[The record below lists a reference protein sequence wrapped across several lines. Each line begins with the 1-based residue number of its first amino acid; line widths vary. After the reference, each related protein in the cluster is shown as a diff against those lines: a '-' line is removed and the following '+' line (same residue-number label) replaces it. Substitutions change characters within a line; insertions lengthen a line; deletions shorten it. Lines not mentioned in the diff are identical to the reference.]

1 MSVENLRVPENF
13 LGRRI
18 GILFPGQG
26 SQAVGMGKS
35 VFENSSAAK
44 RVFEEA
50 DYVLGFRLS
59 ELCFEGPEN
68 ELLQTQNA
76 QPSILTTSIATL
88 RAFEEKLGVVP
99 SIAAAGH
106 SVGEYAALV
115 AAGSLSFP
123 DALRLVRE
131 RGIWM
136 HKASRMN
143 KGSMAAVMGL
153 NEFAVDAICQHTDAQ
168 IANVNSA
175 EQIIISG
182 SEQSVALASDLL
194 KAGGAKRITLLTVE
208 GAFHSRLME
217 PAVEGMKKVLREAT
231 IRDPIIPV
239 ISNINALPMRTSLEI
254 RDELQRQIVERVRWF
269 KSMNK
274 MREMGV
280 EAVIEMGGT
289 VLTGLARRIDK
300 ELKAF
305 SISSVSDMQ
314 SLALN
319 PSA

>member
-1 MSVENLRVPENF
+1 MSVENPRAPEN
-13 LGRRI
+13 LVGRRI
-18 GILFPGQG
+18 AILFPGQG
-26 SQAVGMGKS
+26 SQAVGMGRS
-35 VFENSSAAK
+35 VFENSPAAK
-44 RVFEEA
+44 AVFQEA
-50 DYVLGFRLS
+50 DRVLGFGLS
-59 ELCFEGPEN
+59 KLCFEGPEN
-68 ELLQTQNA
+68 KLLQTQNA
-76 QPSILTTSIATL
+76 QPAILATSIATL
-88 RAFEEKLGVVP
+88 RAFEEKLGTVP
-99 SIAAAGH
+99 GIVTAGH

-115 AAGSLSFP
+115 AAESLSFP

-136 HKASRMN
+136 HEASKMN

-153 NEFAVDAICQHTDAQ
+153 NEFAVDAICQHTNAQ

-182 SEQSVALASDLL
+182 SKQSVALASDLL

-208 GAFHSRLME
+208 GAFHSNLME
-217 PAVEGMKKVLREAT
+217 PAVEGMKRTLGKAT
-231 IRDPIIPV
+231 IKDPIMPV

-254 RDELQRQIVERVRWF
+254 RDELQRQIVERVKWF
-269 KSMNK
+269 ESMTR
-274 MREMGV
+274 MREMGA
-280 EAVIEMGGT
+280 EAFIEMGGT

-305 SISSVSDMQ
+305 SIGSVFDIQ

-319 PSA
+319 PLT